1 MISRACIIVLTLA
14 TVLSAVGLR
23 AQDTPQP
30 PSTPS
35 EPAARPTGMPSAVVW
50 TFNFNAG
57 WGTFGF
63 ANSLYNNP
71 HDPGVP
77 ENLSDQ
83 WFEGY
88 VKPSLSWSHTLRS
101 SSEIYGT
108 LSAVG
113 ERTYGSMPPAFGD
126 DVSSFGPEDLSIGWR
141 SGKTLAIGDNAID
154 LSIGRSEY
162 ELGHGFLLYDGASEG
177 GSRGGYWTNA
187 RKAFEFSAV
196 ARFQPGP
203 HKVEGFYLDRDELP
217 ENDTGSRLWGVN
229 YEFSTGLDDSTTIG
243 ATYMKW
249 AAHRDRAP
257 GRDGLDVLN
266 LRTYTAPVRSAPD
279 LTFEIEYASER
290 NGADVTAPAVRSNA
304 WTVQAAYQFSSE
316 PWKPKISYRYAV
328 FQGDDP
334 DTAASEEFD
343 PLFPGFSDWGSWWQG
358 EIAGEYF
365 LSNSNLKS
373 HLIRAHFAPSEAI
386 GTGLLF
392 YKFVLDHPSALGPAV
407 TSSDAATEIDSYTD
421 WKFNAVFTLSLVA
434 AFANPGEAVHQFTG
448 RTKNFTYGMAYVAYA
463 F

>member
-30 PSTPS
+30 PGTPS
-35 EPAARPTGMPSAVVW
+35 EPTARPTGMPSAVVW

-63 ANSLYNNP
+63 ANSLYNNT

-154 LSIGRSEY
+154 LSIGRSPY
-162 ELGHGFLLYDGASEG
+162 ELGHGFLVYDGASEG

-187 RKAFEFSAV
+187 RKAFELSAV

-279 LTFEIEYASER
+279 LTFEIRVRVGTER
-290 NGADVTAPAVRSNA
+290 RRCHRTGGEIERVDRSGRVPVQLRAMEAEDLLPLRGLPGGRPRYRGKRGVRS
-304 WTVQAAYQFSSE
+304 
-316 PWKPKISYRYAV
+316 AV
-328 FQGDDP
+328 SRLLG
-334 DTAASEEFD
+334 
-343 PLFPGFSDWGSWWQG
+343 LGLVV
-358 EIAGEYF
+358 AG
-365 LSNSNLKS
+365 
-373 HLIRAHFAPSEAI
+373 
-386 GTGLLF
+386 
-392 YKFVLDHPSALGPAV
+392 
-407 TSSDAATEIDSYTD
+407 
-421 WKFNAVFTLSLVA
+421 
-434 AFANPGEAVHQFTG
+434 
-448 RTKNFTYGMAYVAYA
+448 
-463 F
+463 